1 MNRDEHNFWIAVLGL
16 FLFGA
21 IIGFMAGIAVSIL
34 L

>member
-1 MNRDEHNFWIAVLGL
+1 MNRDEHNFWLTVAAL

-34 L
+34 I

>member
-1 MNRDEHNFWIAVLGL
+1 MERDEHNFWIAVLGL

-21 IIGFMAGIAVSIL
+21 IIGFVAGIAVSIL